1 MGNLTLTPN
10 IPEPGEDRTIS
21 YLVNSYTNL
30 HLEPGNGTSYT
41 QVYISTNG
49 FLQFAG
55 QDSPT
60 ATTNAVSS
68 LEALARKDNRSL
80 AGYAEIVLRE
90 HVEGKKSGK
99 SAGKRK
105 S

>member
-1 MGNLTLTPN
+1 MIATG
-10 IPEPGEDRTIS
+10 EPKRARLALRVTEELRAD
-21 YLVNSYTNL
+21 
-30 HLEPGNGTSYT
+30 
-41 QVYISTNG
+41 
-49 FLQFAG
+49 
-55 QDSPT
+55 
-60 ATTNAVSS
+60 

-99 SAGKRK
+99 STGKRK